1 MNDLYP
7 WLTAYRDWLG
17 SRLEQDGIPH
27 GLLITGQP
35 GVGKMALATALA
47 GLLLCE
53 QRGSRDSVCGHCEGC
68 RSFAAGAHP
77 DYVLVTQEVDEKTG
91 KQAASIKVDQI
102 RELAEKLTLSSHRT
116 GYKVVLLAPAETLN
130 INAANSLLKTLE
142 EPTDNTVLVLV
153 CASPAR
159 LPATI
164 RSRCQQ
170 LRITVPEARLAEAW
184 LTERL
189 PGVDAGRY
197 LQLAGGAPLEALRL
211 AEGQVIEARREQL
224 QSLVDVLEGKAEP
237 LAIASVWG
245 RDEQLQPVLWLRDW
259 LMDLLRIRMT
269 GSTGSI
275 RSVDLEDLLARLA
288 PRLDPRE
295 LFRQLEQI
303 NQALRIRDGILNRQ
317 LMTEEILLSWAA
329 MK

>member
-1 MNDLYP
+1 M
-7 WLTAYRDWLG
+7 
-17 SRLEQDGIPH
+17 
-27 GLLITGQP
+27 
-35 GVGKMALATALA
+35 
-47 GLLLCE
+47 
-53 QRGSRDSVCGHCEGC
+53 
-68 RSFAAGAHP
+68 
-77 DYVLVTQEVDEKTG
+77 
-91 KQAASIKVDQI
+91 
-102 RELAEKLTLSSHRT
+102 
-116 GYKVVLLAPAETLN
+116 
-130 INAANSLLKTLE
+130 LKTLE